1 MSPAVRVHDVVPSPL
16 QCARGSVYRL
26 LGQVTLQDPANPTNR
41 VQKHAASPRL
51 PVLRSRVSQPEVD
64 DAQLLLQRRSMNR
77 NIRIV
82 ASVALVIGIFFFALP
97 KIADISEVG
106 EVIAAMT
113 PVEIGT
119 LFLAAAWNIFTY
131 WFVMMAA
138 LPGSN
143 IWQTMK
149 INQAS
154 TAIANTVPGGGAI
167 GIGVTYSMYSSYG
180 FTGGQIG
187 LSVLVSGIW
196 NNFVKLGMPVVAL
209 ALLAIQGE
217 VSGSL
222 ALAGVVGTLTLLVAI
237 GLFAAVLSSDR
248 LAARVGRFL
257 SRVVGRL
264 RRLVRKDPTNDIE
277 NATVRFRRDAITLVR
292 KRWLYL
298 TVSTVISHLSLFFVL
313 LLALRHG
320 EVAGTQVT
328 WTEAL
333 AAFAFVRLISAL
345 PLTPGGLGVVELGL
359 TAALITAGGPRPEVV
374 AAILVYRALTYL
386 LPIPFGLALYLKW
399 KAGAKARA
407 ERVAAAGQVPA
418 VEEVG
423 R

>member
-1 MSPAVRVHDVVPSPL
+1 
-16 QCARGSVYRL
+16 
-26 LGQVTLQDPANPTNR
+26 
-41 VQKHAASPRL
+41 
-51 PVLRSRVSQPEVD
+51 
-64 DAQLLLQRRSMNR
+64 MNR

-97 KIADISEVG
+97 KIADIGEVG
-106 EVIAAMT
+106 DVIAAMT
-113 PVEIGT
+113 PLEIGT
-119 LFLAAAWNIFTY
+119 LLLAAAWNIFTY

-167 GIGVTYSMYSSYG
+167 GIGITYGMYSSYG

-209 ALLAIQGE
+209 ALLAIQGN

-222 ALAGVVGTLTLLVAI
+222 AVAGGVGTLTLLVAI
-237 GLFAAVLSSDR
+237 GLFAAVLSSDA
-248 LAARVGRFL
+248 LAGRVGRFL
-257 SRVVGRL
+257 SKVVGRA
-264 RRLVRKDPTNDIE
+264 RRLVRKDPANDIE
-277 NATVRFRRDAITLVR
+277 NATVRFRHDAIALVR

-298 TVSTVISHLSLFFVL
+298 TVSTLVSHLSLFAVL
-313 LLALRHG
+313 LLTLRHVG
-320 EVAGTQVT
+320 VAESQVS
-328 WTEAL
+328 WAEAL

-345 PLTPGGLGVVELGL
+345 PVTPGGLGVVELGL

-374 AAILVYRALTYL
+374 AGILVYRALTYL
-386 LPIPFGLALYLKW
+386 LPIPFGLMLYVKW
-399 KAGAKARA
+399 RAGAGKRA
-407 ERVAAAGQVPA
+407 DRLAAAGRPSWRTP
-418 VEEVG
+418 G
-423 R
+423 DDSS